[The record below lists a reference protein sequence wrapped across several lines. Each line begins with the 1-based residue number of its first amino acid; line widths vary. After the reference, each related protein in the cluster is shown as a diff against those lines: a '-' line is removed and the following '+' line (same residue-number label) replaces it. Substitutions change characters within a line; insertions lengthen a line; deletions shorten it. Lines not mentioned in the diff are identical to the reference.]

1 MKKFLKVFIIIAI
14 IFALLFIAAAA
25 SVPLWFPVNKVK
37 TIITEKLSEQTGR
50 KVKIEGMEFNLFTGF
65 ELNNVTIS
73 ESPKYKTKKPFIK
86 TDKIILKYN
95 LFALIKRT
103 LLINDFQLISPYG
116 YIIKE
121 ETGHFNFSD
130 ILENISKGKTKKAVT
145 KEKRKPQKEKKQGKS
160 SLINLI
166 VTGVSIK
173 DGNFTY
179 LDRSKAPFMKVGIR
193 NLNFKLDD
201 LVLSGLKP
209 VLLSLKCTTF
219 YNDYNI
225 PVSLKSGVKTDLK
238 NQKVMINM
246 ESFEIGGI
254 KSTGKIKITEFQN
267 IRGNIVSVSNTK
279 KMLEVLPPDLSE
291 KIKNMDVSIDIKNNL
306 KFSLINNKLDFTS
319 NLKMSSGSLSYK
331 GKKVVDGLSAGFDI
345 TENYNLTGNIDF
357 TLAGS
362 KVNIKAKGENINEP
376 FESVV
381 TVGVTSPKF
390 AVQYLLAMFP
400 KKDKKKKKD
409 MTEKELKLLKKK
421 KKAAAAKTKKAIRS
435 IKGKK
440 LPGFYLNLDAGSIVY
455 KDIET
460 GRAVSNIRF
469 VENKLYAETS
479 INAYKGSVNNNFV
492 VNVEKESYST
502 YLKIKNIKVNNLIE
516 DAATIIPKDEK
527 KKDKKTLLDDI
538 KNKVYGKFFMESG
551 FSGNTFDDV
560 GRTIKGDGSFYM
572 KNGRI
577 TPIDMGRKLSR
588 KFGAEFLG
596 KEIPFNTMDGEFTM
610 SGGRINIKKLR
621 IEHKDGDMKI
631 RAKGYVSL
639 DKKLDMKVETDI
651 SPSEAKSFERYLNKT
666 FGIKDARYAFDKNG
680 WMPFDFRVYNTIKN
694 KQYDLSQPR
703 MTENIKRNLAKK
715 AETEV
720 KKAIEEKG
728 KEFLEN
734 LFKK

>member
-1 MKKFLKVFIIIAI
+1 MKKFLKVFIIIAV

-65 ELNNVTIS
+65 ELKNVTIS

-86 TDKIILKYN
+86 TDKIVLKYN

-103 LLINDFQLISPYG
+103 LLIHDFQLISPYG

-130 ILENISKGKTKKAVT
+130 ILENISKGKNQKPVT
-145 KEKRKPQKEKKQGKS
+145 KEKSKPQKEKKRGKS
-160 SLINLI
+160 PLINFI

-193 NLNFKLDD
+193 DLNFNLDD

-209 VLLSLKCTTF
+209 VSLSLNCTAF
-219 YNDYNI
+219 YNNYNI
-225 PVSLKSGVKTDLK
+225 PVSLKSDVKADLK
-238 NQKVMINM
+238 EKKVLVNM

-254 KSTGKIKITEFQN
+254 ESTGKIKITEFQN
-267 IRGNIVSVSNTK
+267 IRGNIVSISSTK

-291 KIKNMDVSIDIKNNL
+291 KVKNMDVSIDIKNNL
-306 KFSLINNKLDFTS
+306 KFSFINNKLDFAS
-319 NLKMSSGSLSYK
+319 SLKMSRGSLSYK
-331 GKKVVDGLSAGFDI
+331 GKRIVEELSAGFNI
-345 TENYNLTGNIDF
+345 TDKYNLSGNIDF
-357 TLAGS
+357 LLAGS
-362 KVNIKAKGENINEP
+362 KVNIKANGENIDEP

-381 TVGVTSPKF
+381 TVDVTSPRF
-390 AVQYLLAMFP
+390 AIQYLLAMFP

-409 MTEKELKLLKKK
+409 MTEKELKLLEKK

-440 LPGFYLNLDAGSIVY
+440 LPGFYLNLNADSMVY

-479 INAYKGSVNNNFV
+479 INAYEGSVNNNLV
-492 VNVEKESYST
+492 INVDRESYST
-502 YLKIKNIKVNNLIE
+502 SLKIKDIRVNNLIE
-516 DAATIIPKDEK
+516 DAITIIPKDEK

-551 FSGNTFDDV
+551 FAGNTFDDI
-560 GRTIKGDGSFYM
+560 GKTIKGDGSFYM
-572 KNGRI
+572 KDGRI
-577 TPIDMGRKLSR
+577 TSLEMGRRLSR
-588 KFGAEFLG
+588 EFGAEFLG
-596 KEIPFNTMDGEFTM
+596 KDIPFSKMDGEFTV
-610 SGGRINIKKLR
+610 SNGRINIKKLR
-621 IEHKDGDMKI
+621 VAHKDGDMKI

-651 SPSEAKSFERYLNKT
+651 SPSEAKSFEQYLSSS
-666 FGIKDARYAFDKNG
+666 FGVKDAHYAFDKNG
-680 WMPFDFRVYNTIKN
+680 WMPFDFRIYNTIKN
-694 KQYDLSQPR
+694 KKYDLSQPR

-715 AETEV
+715 AEKEV

-728 KEFLEN
+728 KEFLKN
-734 LFKK
+734 LLGK